1 MVDFAPQLMF
11 QVMHDR
17 SGRSDRRGHLR
28 ATESI
33 ERFGLEMFAQSEDC
47 LFRQKRVAVVFQR
60 VVDLTDMRFLL
71 RAD

>member
-33 ERFGLEMFAQSEDC
+33 ERFGLEMFAQSE
-47 LFRQKRVAVVFQR
+47 AVVFQR
-60 VVDLTDMRFLL
+60 VVDLTDVRFLL